1 MVALP
6 DPRAAAWA
14 IAAGLPDP
22 EIPAI
27 TIAELGILRDVAMQD
42 GAVIVT
48 ITPTYSGCPA
58 TEMIK
63 ADIEAALRQAGFTDI
78 SVRLVH
84 SPAWSTD
91 ALSAETLEKLRAEG
105 IAPPRRGQAPHCP
118 LCSSAAVEQISA
130 FGSTPCKSL
139 WRCMS
144 CREPFD
150 HFKCH

>member
-1 MVALP
+1 MVGLA
-6 DPRAAAWA
+6 DPRDAAWA
-14 IAAGLPDP
+14 IAAALPDP

-27 TIAELGILRDVAMQD
+27 TIAELGILRGVEMQD
-42 GAVIVT
+42 GAVMVT

-63 ADIEAALRQAGFTDI
+63 SDIETALHRAGFTEV
-78 SVRLVH
+78 SVRLVY

-91 ALSAETLEKLRAEG
+91 ALSAATLEKLRAEG

-118 LCSSAAVEQISA
+118 LCDSTEVEQLSA

-139 WRCMS
+139 WRCIS